1 MFARAPRVVSSRRV
15 LRAEGMHGK
24 CDGAHC
30 WQHAFRSAGT
40 MSAALGTV
48 PKSSGVQAMQSRC
61 LFTPGGEHNR
71 RASHGRAEAALS
83 RRTNVHPTDLT
94 LSCAAKAR
102 VPKPERRG
110 GCREHAQ
117 RRNPRT
123 ATAVTPSR
131 WRRSRQLGCRAEA
144 GPHQLQREVRPRPA
158 APRRD

>member
-1 MFARAPRVVSSRRV
+1 VFARAPRVVSSRRV

-94 LSCAAKAR
+94 LSCERLHARSGRAARQLPRRRSRGDKRTATDVTPQWYGSAEAAR
-102 VPKPERRG
+102 PPGRRQAACQLQCEVG
-110 GCREHAQ
+110 RREHA
-117 RRNPRT
+117 T
-123 ATAVTPSR
+123 LS
-131 WRRSRQLGCRAEA
+131 C
-144 GPHQLQREVRPRPA
+144 
-158 APRRD
+158 